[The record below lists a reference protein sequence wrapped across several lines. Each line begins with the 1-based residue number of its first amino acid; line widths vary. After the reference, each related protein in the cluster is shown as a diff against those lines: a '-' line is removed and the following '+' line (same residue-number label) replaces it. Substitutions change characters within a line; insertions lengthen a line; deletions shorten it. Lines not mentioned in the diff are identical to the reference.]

1 MNSPL
6 HQLAA
11 RIQADLTEIE
21 RALQRLEEGWRR
33 YQHSADNLDPAKV
46 EYLVRQASARFAQF
60 RMELSAFADFL
71 DQQP

>member
-1 MNSPL
+1 M
-6 HQLAA
+6 AA
-11 RIQADLTEIE
+11 EAPGVRPAVISQATQEQMDEYRGFRHVARNVYTF
-21 RALQRLEEGWRR
+21 
-33 YQHSADNLDPAKV
+33 NLDPAKV